1 MKLKLCAQ
9 FYSHFRPFEKP
20 MLESLFNFGK
30 KWKTL
35 MNFANKKRAFINQHK
50 QVLFTIQFYLLWTYC
65 LWTSTWVM
73 SKHVFEFLQISCCS
87 IVPLAHWW
95 VKKKH
100 DFFYRCENSGIQ
112 NRVNEKQQIL
122 YELPNFDRRCWCCCY
137 YYRVWPLSFERLQ
150 ANSLAY
156 LFHSQ
161 SEITLRIH

>member
-1 MKLKLCAQ
+1 M
-9 FYSHFRPFEKP
+9 F
-20 MLESLFNFGK
+20 ESLFNFGK

-95 VKKKH
+95 VKKNTI
-100 DFFYRCENSGIQ
+100 FFIDAKTVEYKIGWMKNNKCCMNCRILIVAVGAAVIIIVYGHYHLNDYR
-112 NRVNEKQQIL
+112 QIL
-122 YELPNFDRRCWCCCY
+122 WPIFSIHNLKLLYAFINLLNFHTSNQIDD
-137 YYRVWPLSFERLQ
+137 
-150 ANSLAY
+150 
-156 LFHSQ
+156 
-161 SEITLRIH
+161 